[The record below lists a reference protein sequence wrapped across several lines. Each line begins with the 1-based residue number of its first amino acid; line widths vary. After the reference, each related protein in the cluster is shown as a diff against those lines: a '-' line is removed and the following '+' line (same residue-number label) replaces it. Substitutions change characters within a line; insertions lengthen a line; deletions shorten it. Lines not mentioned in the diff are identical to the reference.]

1 MGSYKYLLKNVG
13 ILTVSNFVTKLLAFF
28 LIPLYTNILT
38 TIEYGIFDIFNTS
51 ISILIPLLT
60 LGISEAII
68 LFLINK
74 EIEEKSV
81 ITISIKYL
89 LLGSLVIALLLI
101 INYFLNIIPTI
112 KDYSLFFFL
121 MFFSQTLTNITTAYA
136 RGKDKLDILSISN
149 IIACITI
156 ISFNILFLLVFKTGL
171 SGYFL
176 ANILSFFIQSIYI
189 MFKLKI
195 FNDIDFSKDYKTQTN
210 KMLSYSKPTVVSSIG
225 WWINNASDKYV
236 VTYFCGLA
244 ENGIYSIASKIP
256 SMLNVIQNIFNQAW
270 VLSATKELDKS
281 DSNNFFS
288 NIYRI
293 YNFIIVMACSLI
305 IVFDKL
311 LSSFLYANDFYD
323 AWRYVPWLTLAIIF
337 GALSGFFNGIYV
349 AVKDSKGFA
358 KYVAIG
364 AITNIILN
372 IIFTPLL
379 GALGAAIATTISYF
393 VIWLFI
399 YINSKKYISLRMDI
413 TRNIISYVLLVIQS
427 IILLFI
433 DSNITLYTLELLILI
448 TLFII
453 YFKDFKLLLSFIR
466 KR

>member
-1 MGSYKYLLKNVG
+1 
-13 ILTVSNFVTKLLAFF
+13 
-28 LIPLYTNILT
+28 
-38 TIEYGIFDIFNTS
+38 
-51 ISILIPLLT
+51 
-60 LGISEAII
+60 
-68 LFLINK
+68 
-74 EIEEKSV
+74 
-81 ITISIKYL
+81 
-89 LLGSLVIALLLI
+89 
-101 INYFLNIIPTI
+101 
-112 KDYSLFFFL
+112 
-121 MFFSQTLTNITTAYA
+121 
-136 RGKDKLDILSISN
+136 
-149 IIACITI
+149 
-156 ISFNILFLLVFKTGL
+156 
-171 SGYFL
+171 
-176 ANILSFFIQSIYI
+176 